1 MISCGM
7 MNEWVKEIQNVL
19 EEGHDTDNRK
29 KKSVLPKIKLLY
41 VSSHSN

>member
-29 KKSVLPKIKLLY
+29 KNLY
-41 VSSHSN
+41 YLK